1 MYRWRLIVKRIPV
14 YKGQNNWKLSHSTK
28 MLIMANLKNAQEKK
42 RSSIIY
48 MVQWQQINY

>member
-42 RSSIIY
+42 TVLHY
-48 MVQWQQINY
+48 LYGPMTAN